1 MHTSTHKIR
10 YILSN
15 PVKKI
20 VLHNIAVLYTY
31 IVCVLTVGFC
41 SQDGCTALHLAA
53 EEGQVDVVRLLTES
67 QAQVHIQT
75 EVHVILFTTSCYL
88 C

>member
-15 PVKKI
+15 LVDK
-20 VLHNIAVLYTY
+20 NSTTY
-31 IVCVLTVGFC
+31 SCIIIYVCVLTVGFC

-67 QAQVHIQT
+67 QAQVNIQT